1 MCASIELESPSG
13 CDIAILGLPDDTGV
27 KLNGGRVGAAKGP
40 KAFRE
45 ALARY
50 GSATPGGHDWA
61 RIFDAGDVDVGGSL
75 EETHQNVAE
84 AAIALHELGL
94 FPVAIGGGH
103 DLTLP
108 FVRAASE
115 RFGAGMVG
123 VYFDAHLDVRD
134 KEGSGMPFRRLIE
147 TGAARE
153 LHVHGL
159 DRFANSR
166 EHVRWFEAHGGRIE
180 RFAPESLWPA
190 GELFVSLD
198 MDVIDQ
204 AYAPGV
210 SAMNPNGWSAGFT
223 ERWVRAAARQPSLRC
238 FDIMELNPAVDESG
252 RTSRLAARLFLAFI
266 EEFARARGLSG
277 AGGDDA

>member
-27 KLNGGRVGAAKGP
+27 RLNGGRVGAAKGP
-40 KAFRE
+40 TAFRE

-50 GSATPGGHDWA
+50 GSAAPSGHDWP
-61 RIFDAGDVDVGGSL
+61 RIFDAGDVEVGGSL
-75 EETHQNVAE
+75 EETHQNVME
-84 AAIALHELGL
+84 AASALHKLGL

-108 FVRAASE
+108 FVRAASK
-115 RFGAGMVG
+115 RLGAGMVG

-134 KEGSGMPFRRLIE
+134 EDGSGMPFRRLIE

-166 EHVRWFEAHGGRIE
+166 EHVHWFETHGGRIE
-180 RFAPESLWPA
+180 RFAPESLGPP
-190 GELFVSLD
+190 GDLFVSLD
-198 MDVIDQ
+198 LDVIDQ

-210 SAMNPNGWSAGFT
+210 SAMNPHGWSAMLA
-223 ERWVRAAARQPSLRC
+223 ERWVRAAARQPRLCC

-266 EEFARARGLSG
+266 EEFARARGLSDT
-277 AGGDDA
+277 GDDDA